1 MNRMTFLSYGF
12 SFGVIAA
19 PAMAQVP
26 EITVP
31 SWEEQLA
38 IAEQANFENILNYVK
53 TAPECAGQRFALRFR
68 GNEYVID
75 RKAEPR
81 RPGLPPPR
89 LAVADILGPLS
100 AEARSKVQIS
110 VKERYLPDG
119 TVERDWQIDFGGQI
133 MIDTGKAEADDKQ
146 HK

>member
-38 IAEQANFENILNYVK
+38 IADQANFDNLLNFVK
-53 TAPECAGQRFALRFR
+53 TSPNCAGQNILLRFK
-68 GNEYVID
+68 GLEYRVD
-75 RKAEPR
+75 RRAEPR

-89 LAVADILGPLS
+89 LSVEDILGNVS
-100 AEARSKVQIS
+100 ADARSSLRIS
-110 VKERYLPDG
+110 IKERYLPDG

-133 MIDTGKAEADDKQ
+133 AIDSGKAESDDKQ